1 MSPVSL
7 ALVKFL
13 RRKSASDAMIK
24 WPLSC
29 IDAYIV
35 NMNIKSNR
43 TDTAAN
49 QKRRPNQTPPSL
61 KKEKIQENASS
72 LM

>member
-35 NMNIKSNR
+35 NMDIKSNR
-43 TDTAAN
+43 NDTSTI
-49 QKRRPNQTPPSL
+49 QKRRLKMSKSKSYGNPS
-61 KKEKIQENASS
+61 K
-72 LM
+72 